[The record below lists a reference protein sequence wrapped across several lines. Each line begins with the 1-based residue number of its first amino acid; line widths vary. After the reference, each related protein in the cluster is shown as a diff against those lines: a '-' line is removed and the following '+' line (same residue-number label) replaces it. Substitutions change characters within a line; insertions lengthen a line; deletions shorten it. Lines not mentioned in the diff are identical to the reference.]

1 MEPLCIT
8 EEGSQVAE
16 AIPESV
22 EQTLELKKQAYTV
35 EQRSILMLSLDV
47 CSFNLIRKRQ
57 RITEDDRVSVL
68 LNSSR

>member
-1 MEPLCIT
+1 M
-8 EEGSQVAE
+8 AE

-35 EQRSILMLSLDV
+35 EQRSILTLSLDV

-57 RITEDDRVSVL
+57 RITEDDQVSVL